1 MRISDWSSDVCSSD
15 LIGSLSPGAKLAFPD
30 DNDFPPLRLEQF
42 TGPTIAGYVSIE
54 LLDPESRVAFR
65 RGGNLA
71 AGMTMP
77 EAPVD
82 EPHRPVEREDHDRV
96 PREVIG
102 MNAETEGGKRGGEG
116 KRGS

>member
-1 MRISDWSSDVCSSD
+1 MFARP
-15 LIGSLSPGAKLAFPD
+15 LSPGAKLACPD

-42 TGPTIAGYVSIE
+42 PGPTIAGYVSIE

-82 EPHRPVEREDHDRV
+82 EHHRPVSREDNVRLPRKVLAMKPEPEPKRMQCPAKGQFGRRV
-96 PREVIG
+96 RGADPRHPL
-102 MNAETEGGKRGGEG
+102 
-116 KRGS
+116 